1 MANFTIDVSLDDFE
15 LDGLDF
21 NVDKKIL
28 ELLHKNSYSFSKKSY
43 NEYLI
48 ELKQLYLDFCN
59 FYKNNP
65 DKKQPIM
72 SFSEFVES
80 IIIALI
86 LLKSINTE
94 EAIKQINEYREK
106 NKKDYENIS

>member
-1 MANFTIDVSLDDFE
+1 MASVIVDVSLDDFE

-28 ELLHKNSYSFSKKSY
+28 ELLHINSYSFSKKSY
-43 NEYLI
+43 KEYLI

-59 FYKNNP
+59 FYKNNLN
-65 DKKQPIM
+65 KNQPIM
-72 SFSEFVES
+72 SFSEFVEN

-94 EAIKQINEYREK
+94 EAIKQINEYRKK
-106 NKKDYENIS
+106 NK